1 MLNGDY
7 VGSVLHLDDT
17 YGLIFFL
24 WNTVAWESQLME
36 TTALE
41 NQVLF
46 QPCVPI
52 NWIHL
57 GDNLGWPKQDLFP
70 DLTSRFMCEK

>member
-1 MLNGDY
+1 
-7 VGSVLHLDDT
+7 
-17 YGLIFFL
+17 
-24 WNTVAWESQLME
+24 ME
-36 TTALE
+36 TTAFE

-52 NWIHL
+52 NWMHL
-57 GDNLGWPKQDLFP
+57 GDNVGWPKQDLFP